1 MNKSNKQ
8 SLATLSESGLKKYGG
23 ANFQEIKSVKLVLDS
38 NVQYVAQ
45 GRFGAELLITND
57 DKTQSHI
64 RIAEGTPMKEEF
76 TVKVL
81 KATRDWEEK
90 GVKAGDIMIIAE

>member
-1 MNKSNKQ
+1 MNNSNIQAIALLK
-8 SLATLSESGLKKYGG
+8 AAGLKTYGG
-23 ANFQEIKSVKLVLDS
+23 ANYEQINSTKLVLDS
-38 NVQYVAQ
+38 NVQYVAN
-45 GRFGAELLITND
+45 GKFGAELLITND